1 MEPVRHI
8 RSSTVVLPEAD
19 IDTDQI
25 FPARFLT
32 TTSGAGFAD
41 MLFADWRFDTA
52 GRPRP
57 EFALS
62 RPEAAGCEILV
73 AGPNFGC
80 GSSREHAPW
89 ALRDFGF
96 RAVVSTSIADIFF
109 SNALKNG
116 LVPVRVDSATHAWLA
131 ANPGAAIEID
141 VAAGLVRLPDGRAAE
156 FHIDPFARYCLL
168 NGTDELGHLLER
180 EGIEAPHLADA
191 EREERALRLHELE
204 ALVALTVVV
213 GAEDQ
218 DRLALGLPGQEM
230 QELQR

>member
-1 MEPVRHI
+1 MEPIRII
-8 RSSTVVLPEAD
+8 RSRTVVLPESD

-57 EFALS
+57 EFALNQ
-62 RPEAAGCEILV
+62 PQAAGCQVLV
-73 AGPNFGC
+73 AGANFGC

-96 RAVVSTSIADIFF
+96 QAVVSTSIADIFF

-116 LVPVRVDSATHAWLA
+116 LLPVRIDAATHAWLL
-131 ANPGAAIEID
+131 ANPGAEIEID
-141 VAAGLVRLPDGRAAE
+141 LAEGRVRLPGGREAA
-156 FHIDPFARYCLL
+156 FAIDPFARHCLL
-168 NGTDELGHLLER
+168 HGIDEMGYLLSQLPA
-180 EGIEAPHLADA
+180 IEAWEYERGDA
-191 EREERALRLHELE
+191 
-204 ALVALTVVV
+204 
-213 GAEDQ
+213 
-218 DRLALGLPGQEM
+218 
-230 QELQR
+230 